1 MKKLAVIYWSG
12 TGNTEEMAR
21 LVAEGAGQAGTQA
34 ELLTCAQVGADTAAG
49 YDGFAL
55 GCPAMGAEQ
64 LEENEFEP
72 MYQGLRGSLSGK
84 PVVLFGSYGWGSGEW
99 METWAEDLAQA
110 GGRMP
115 AEPVIVNGM
124 PEGDDAAACTAL
136 GAALA
141 NA

>member
-12 TGNTEEMAR
+12 TGNTEAMAH
-21 LVAEGAGQAGTQA
+21 LVADGAAAAGA
-34 ELLTCAQVGADTAAG
+34 EAALLPSAAVGADTAAL

-64 LEENEFEP
+64 LEESEFEP
-72 MYQGLRGSLSGK
+72 MYQGLRAGLAGK

-99 METWAEDLAQA
+99 MESWALDLTNAGAQ
-110 GGRMP
+110 MP
-115 AEPVIVNGM
+115 APPVIVNGA
-124 PEGDDAAACTAL
+124 PEGGDADACTAL